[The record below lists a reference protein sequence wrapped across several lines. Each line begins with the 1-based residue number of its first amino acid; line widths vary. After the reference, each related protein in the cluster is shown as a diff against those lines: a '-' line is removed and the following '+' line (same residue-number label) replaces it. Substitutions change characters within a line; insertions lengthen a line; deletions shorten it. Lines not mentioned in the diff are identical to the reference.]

1 MPMAEKKDGSGADR
15 KIPLIPTGVPGLDDI
30 IGGGLPLHSTVL
42 LSGPAGSGKTILS
55 MQFLYEGIS
64 NSSEAGVYVTF
75 EQSVEKVLQDM
86 SVFSWD
92 LRSAI
97 DKKML
102 AITPIEIYKFDMLL
116 STIENSV
123 EKYKAKRV
131 VVDSSTVFGYFFENL
146 YQTRKGLLELDK
158 LLKKLDCTAILTNEL
173 EEGKPGIS
181 SFGIEE
187 FTADGI
193 ILLDYAKT
201 GSRYLRTIN
210 VRKMRGM
217 KHSSEVHQCEI
228 NDDGV
233 LVHPN
238 R

>member
-1 MPMAEKKDGSGADR
+1 MSKKKIANPGGSR
-15 KIPLIPTGVPGLDDI
+15 KIQPIPTGVPGLDDI
-30 IGGGLPLHSTVL
+30 LGGGLPLQSTVL

-55 MQFLYEGIS
+55 MQFLYDGIT
-64 NSSEAGVYVTF
+64 NFNEPGVYITF
-75 EQSVEKVLQDM
+75 EQSVDKVLRDL

-102 AITPIEIYKFDMLL
+102 AIMPIEIYKFDSVL

-123 EKYKAKRV
+123 EKYSAKRV
-131 VVDSSTVFGYFFENL
+131 VVDSSTVFGYFFESL

-158 LLKKLDCTAILTNEL
+158 LLKKLKCTAILTNEL

-193 ILLDYAKT
+193 ILLDYSKT
-201 GSRYLRTIN
+201 GSRYVRTVT
-210 VRKMRGM
+210 VRKMRGI
-217 KHSSEVHQCEI
+217 KHSNEVHQCEI
-228 NDDGV
+228 TDDGV
-233 LVHPN
+233 IIHPN

>member
-1 MPMAEKKDGSGADR
+1 MAEKNNAGKYGGSR
-15 KIPLIPTGVPGLDDI
+15 IQMIPTGVPGLDTI
-30 IGGGLPLHSTVL
+30 LGGGLPLQSTIL

-55 MQFLYEGIS
+55 MQFLYDGIKKLK
-64 NSSEAGVYVTF
+64 EAGVYLTF
-75 EQSVEKVLQDM
+75 EQSSEKVIQDL

-97 DKKML
+97 ANNML
-102 AITPIEIYKFDMLL
+102 TIMPIEIYRFDSLL
-116 STIENSV
+116 SAIENSV
-123 EKYKAKRV
+123 EKHGAKRI

-146 YQTRKGLLELDK
+146 YQTRRGLLELDK
-158 LLKKLDCTAILTNEL
+158 LIKKLKCTAILTNEL

-193 ILLDYAKT
+193 ILMDYAKT
-201 GSRYLRTIN
+201 GSRYVRTIT
-210 VRKMRGM
+210 VRKMRGV
-217 KHSSEVHQCEI
+217 KHSNKVHQCEI
-228 NDDGV
+228 TDDGV
-233 LVHPN
+233 IVHPN